1 MNAGMMI
8 TASTT
13 VDPSSYN
20 DLLFSKVLFTSQLR
34 LIELAFAVT
43 LATIKLEHTRLTRSF
58 SPRKLPAE
66 RTGHILYM
74 SRKQSAQPATIIR
87 TDWEATYDETILI
100 SLIELL
106 LELHTEDER
115 VACNG

>member
-58 SPRKLPAE
+58 SPRKLSAE
-66 RTGHILYM
+66 RTGHPIYM
-74 SRKQSAQPATIIR
+74 EQEAIIR
-87 TDWEATYDETILI
+87 TDWEATDDETILI

>member
-43 LATIKLEHTRLTRSF
+43 LATTSDGTLVSRSF
-58 SPRKLPAE
+58 RPRKLPVNC
-66 RTGHILYM
+66 TGHSIYM
-74 SRKQSAQPATIIR
+74 EQEAIIR
-87 TDWEATYDETILI
+87 TDWEATDDEAILI
-100 SLIELL
+100 SLVELL
-106 LELHTEDER
+106 LELHVEDEQ
-115 VACNG
+115 VACSG

>member
-1 MNAGMMI
+1 MMI

-20 DLLFSKVLFTSQLR
+20 DLSFSKIPLTSQLR

-58 SPRKLPAE
+58 SPRKLPVE
-66 RTGHILYM
+66 RTGHLICM
-74 SRKQSAQPATIIR
+74 EQEAVIR
-87 TDWEATYDETILI
+87 TDWEATDDETILI

>member
-1 MNAGMMI
+1 MMI

-58 SPRKLPAE
+58 SPRKLPVE
-66 RTGHILYM
+66 RTGHLICM
-74 SRKQSAQPATIIR
+74 EQEAVIR
-87 TDWEATYDETILI
+87 TDWEATDDETLLI
-100 SLIELL
+100 SLIELIS
-106 LELHTEDER
+106 EMGIEEDEQ